1 MRYYA
6 KNRYEEPKE
15 FLYKIDRFSGI
26 DAATEQETLPLGYA
40 SYGYNVRFNGGA
52 LLQGYGVGYAAI
64 GDRYL
69 PGMITVG
76 EAIKKIFLYKRF
88 DRATGARD
96 DRLIVQS
103 DNEKLYQA
111 NLTTDTV
118 FHEIDV
124 SLGTDNLTFLN
135 CEYNGADVL
144 WISDDHGHLVLYD
157 GTNAVVESDTPYF
170 SDACVYNGRVFA
182 TSGTGNNVLRYS
194 AEGDPTEWAEAEG
207 AGTVTFPDEGG
218 KILRAVQFK
227 EALLVF
233 REYGVWRYV
242 GYPRSSVYTQER
254 IYATEQPV
262 RAKSVCVCGDKVI
275 FATGNGFYSY
285 DGSGVSRI
293 FTGLFPLVES
303 SEYCAGCYFDNK
315 YYFAFR
321 MQGDGETVGDE
332 VASFKNNAFLAVGSD
347 EKFLSL
353 TRGTDVREF
362 VPVSVGSETALLCA
376 FGGNYHPL
384 DVGMIVDT
392 GKVFST
398 PLKKKWRSPKTTLGK
413 LSRNKYLRK
422 IYLRA
427 NGAMTL
433 SVDADEKREFSLPA
447 GVRTHCI
454 CVGKRADAVGL
465 ELTSTA
471 DKFTAYGL
479 EIEFDVKKRGFY
491 EQ

>member
-1 MRYYA
+1 MKYFA

-15 FLYKIDRFSGI
+15 FLYKIESFSGI
-26 DAATEQETLPLGYA
+26 NAAAEQETLPLGYA
-40 SYGYNVRFNGGA
+40 TYGYNVRFSGGA
-52 LLQGYGVGYAAI
+52 MTQGYGVGYATI
-64 GDRYL
+64 NSRYL
-69 PGMITVG
+69 PGMLTVG
-76 EAIKKIFLYKRF
+76 EAIKKLFLYKRF
-88 DRATGARD
+88 DRTTGARD

-118 FHEIDV
+118 FHEINAT
-124 SLGTDNLTFLN
+124 LGTSNLTFLN
-135 CEYNGADVL
+135 CEYNDADVL

-157 GTNAVVESDTPYF
+157 GTNAVVMNDTPYF
-170 SDACVYNGRVFA
+170 SDACFYNGRVFA
-182 TSGTGNNVLRYS
+182 TSGTGNNVLRFS

-242 GYPRSSVYTQER
+242 GYPRSSVYTLER
-254 IYATEQPV
+254 IYATE
-262 RAKSVCVCGDKVI
+262 RMIEAKSVCVCGDRVI
-275 FATGNGFYSY
+275 FATGNGFYAY
-285 DGSGVSRI
+285 NGSSVGRVFSE
-293 FTGLFPLVES
+293 LFPLADGLDD
-303 SEYCAGCYFDNK
+303 CAGCYYDNK

-321 MQGDGETVGDE
+321 MKDDGETVGDE
-332 VASFKNNAFLAVGSD
+332 VATFKNNAFLAIGMD
-347 EKFLSL
+347 EKFLSV

-362 VPVSVGSETALLCA
+362 IPVSVGSETALLCA
-376 FGGNYHPL
+376 FGGNYHPF
-384 DVGMIVDT
+384 DIGMVTDS

-398 PLKKKWRSPKTTLGK
+398 PLKKKWRSPKTTLSK
-413 LSRNKYLRK
+413 LSRDKFLRK
-422 IYLRA
+422 IFLLS

-433 SVDADEKREFSLPA
+433 TVDADGKSEFMLPS

-465 ELTSTA
+465 ELASTA

-479 EIEFDVKKRGFY
+479 EMEFDIKRRGFY
-491 EQ
+491 ER